1 MMKRTAQLKRETK
14 ETAVFV
20 KMDLDGS
27 GKSDIDTGVGF
38 FDHMLTLFAFHSGI
52 DLQVKA
58 KGDLHVCD
66 HHLIEDTGIVLGKVL
81 KEAPVMA
88 VPASRWMRRCAVSI
102 WTSAEG
108 AISCITAN

>member
-1 MMKRTAQLKRETK
+1 MHDEADSTAAKRDQRDGGLRE
-14 ETAVFV
+14 
-20 KMDLDGS
+20 DGSGCS

-66 HHLIEDTGIVLGKVL
+66 HHLIEDTGIVLGGRSK
-81 KEAPVMA
+81 KRSATA
-88 VPASRWMRRCAVSI
+88 RASS
-102 WTSAEG
+102 G
-108 AISCITAN
+108 TATR

>member
-1 MMKRTAQLKRETK
+1 MKRTAQLQRETK

-66 HHLIEDTGIVLGKVL
+66 HHLIEDTGHRAGQG
-81 KEAPVMA
+81 
-88 VPASRWMRRCAVSI
+88 
-102 WTSAEG
+102 AEG
-108 AISCITAN
+108 GAGR